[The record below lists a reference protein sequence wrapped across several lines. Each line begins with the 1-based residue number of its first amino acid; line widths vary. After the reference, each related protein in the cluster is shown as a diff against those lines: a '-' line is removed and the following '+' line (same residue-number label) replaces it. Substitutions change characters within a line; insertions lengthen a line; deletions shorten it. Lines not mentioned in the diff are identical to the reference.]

1 MQYIG
6 KITVRKKSEFV
17 QMMCRYW
24 SLKREARRGAPLLK
38 RLHLEP
44 WTSAG
49 GKVQTEEQMVMQLE
63 VQSFATLLW
72 LISIL
77 SLQLLEKLRDD
88 LVHVRELADLCRKRE
103 TRKMRGFEV
112 IGQVLHQ
119 ALFPHDG
126 PLRLAFEKII
136 A

>member
-49 GKVQTEEQMVMQLE
+49 GKVQSEEQMVMQLE
-63 VQSFATLLW
+63 VRVLLPDVGVSHFYLFSYWRNYATICYAFA
-72 LISIL
+72 
-77 SLQLLEKLRDD
+77 SLQTFAGNVKQEK
-88 LVHVRELADLCRKRE
+88 
-103 TRKMRGFEV
+103 
-112 IGQVLHQ
+112 
-119 ALFPHDG
+119 
-126 PLRLAFEKII
+126 
-136 A
+136 